1 MIGAAVGIIKRKVQY
16 GLGKMSTFQASE
28 DLSLDSD
35 SFIQNKLKPQFL
47 RQD

>member
-28 DLSLDSD
+28 DLSLDS
-35 SFIQNKLKPQFL
+35 FVQNKLKPQFL